1 MTYQSNLVASVK
13 ANHKIVKEYRSPGQ
27 VAVYLPFGTEYS
39 ILFKN
44 HHARKASVR
53 VSIDGTD
60 VLYGKSLLIEPNKE
74 LELKR
79 FLNGLNKGNKFK
91 FIEKT
96 EEISDHRGD
105 KIDDGIIRIEYQF
118 EAPYTNYFVNPA
130 WWTTTFGGTYNG
142 GLQRSSL
149 YSSNI
154 GGSAVGAAACNAGDV
169 MMKSSISSS
178 MNCSIMSD
186 SFTPTSAPE
195 GITVQGST
203 SNQQFQQGYI
213 GALESQIHVINIVL
227 RGRATLDEEIQKV
240 IYSRDKIQCP
250 TCGHWNKSSFKF
262 CPQCTTAVHII

>member
-13 ANHKIVKEYRSPGQ
+13 ANHKIVKEHRTPGQ

-44 HHARKASVR
+44 LHARKASVK

-79 FLNGLNKGNKFK
+79 FLNELNKGNKFK

-118 EAPYTNYFVNPA
+118 EAPVPVFVNPA
-130 WWTTTFGGTYNG
+130 WWTTTFGGG
-142 GLQRSSL
+142 GTIYRQSSITRNTL
-149 YSSNI
+149 YSANV
-154 GGSAVGAAACNAGDV
+154 GSAV
-169 MMKSSISSS
+169 SSS
-178 MNCSIMSD
+178 SDAMRSAASMNVAPMSMNFCNTTVSSVPD
-186 SFTPTSAPE
+186 
-195 GITVQGST
+195 GITVQGSV

-213 GALESQIHVINIVL
+213 GALESQVHVINIVL
-227 RGRATLDEEIQKV
+227 KGRATLEEEIQKV

>member
-130 WWTTTFGGTYNG
+130 WWTTTFGGTQYRQSTIQNNT
-142 GLQRSSL
+142 LRSI
-149 YSSNI
+149 N
-154 GGSAVGAAACNAGDV
+154 VGAAPK
-169 MMKSSISSS
+169 MKSSDTSVNT
-178 MNCSIMSD
+178 MNCFASTVS
-186 SFTPTSAPE
+186 SAPE

-213 GALESQIHVINIVL
+213 GVLEYQIHVINIVL
-227 RGRATLDEEIQKV
+227 RGKSLDEEVEQI

-250 TCGHWNKSSFKF
+250 TCGHQNKPSFKF

>member
-13 ANHKIVKEYRSPGQ
+13 ANHKIVKESRSQGN
-27 VAVYLPFGTEYS
+27 VIVYIPFGTEYS

-44 HHARKASVR
+44 LHARKASVR

-79 FLNGLNKGNKFK
+79 FLNDLNKGNKFK

-118 EAPYTNYFVNPA
+118 EAPYADYFVNPA
-130 WWTTTFGGTYNG
+130 WWTTTFGGTQYTIQNNT
-142 GLQRSSL
+142 LRS
-149 YSSNI
+149 I
-154 GGSAVGAAACNAGDV
+154 KVGAAPT
-169 MMKSSISSS
+169 MKSSDTSVNTMTCFASTVS
-178 MNCSIMSD
+178 
-186 SFTPTSAPE
+186 SAPE
-195 GITVQGST
+195 GITVQGSA
-203 SNQQFQQGYI
+203 SNQQFQQGHI
-213 GALESQIHVINIVL
+213 GTLESQIHVINIVL
-227 RGRATLDEEIQKV
+227 KGRATLDEEIQKV

>member
-13 ANHKIVKEYRSPGQ
+13 ANHKIVKESRSQGN
-27 VAVYLPFGTEYS
+27 VIVYIPFGTEYS

-44 HHARKASVR
+44 LHARKASVK

-79 FLNGLNKGNKFK
+79 FLNDLNKGNSFK

-118 EAPYTNYFVNPA
+118 EAGTPLYNPT
-130 WWTTTFGGTYNG
+130 WWSTIYGNGLGGISGTWFN
-142 GLQRSSL
+142 QRNTL
-149 YSSNI
+149 YSSND
-154 GGSAVGAAACNAGDV
+154 GNDV
-169 MMKSSISSS
+169 MRSAAPMNVATMS
-178 MNCSIMSD
+178 MNCYNVNCNTTASCD
-186 SFTPTSAPE
+186 PAPE
-195 GITVQGST
+195 GITVQGSI

-213 GALESQIHVINIVL
+213 GALDSQIHVINIVL
-227 RGRATLDEEIQKV
+227 KGRATLDEEIQKV
-240 IYSRDKIQCP
+240 IYSRDKIRCP